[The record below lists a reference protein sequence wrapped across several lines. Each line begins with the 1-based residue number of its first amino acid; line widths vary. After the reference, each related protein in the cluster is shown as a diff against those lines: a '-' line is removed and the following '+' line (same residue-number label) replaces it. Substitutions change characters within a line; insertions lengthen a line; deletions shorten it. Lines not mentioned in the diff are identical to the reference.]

1 MYKTLNQIES
11 VSDWGDVLF
20 IGFHDLATG
29 EVIGLGMTIHIQ
41 AGAGTAV
48 NVTGVQFSRSATI
61 GSTAIARRAGRK
73 QEASATI
80 PRAAITIA

>member
-29 EVIGLGMTIHIQ
+29 EVIGLGMTK
-41 AGAGTAV
+41 G
-48 NVTGVQFSRSATI
+48 
-61 GSTAIARRAGRK
+61 
-73 QEASATI
+73 
-80 PRAAITIA
+80 RAALSFASVAGQENSRPLPPREFSHTVFSP